1 MIQRM
6 LAIWSLVPLPFLN
19 PAWTSWSSRFMYCW
33 SLTWRILTQTCPWV
47 SRSLWWKRG
56 TAVACCRVGDTEYS
70 TACMGPF
77 ERGCHFLH
85 YLHHSLASGQIT
97 GRKHSPTLQPNIGLK
112 IYCGWPPHQ
121 NKTQFRTRPSV
132 SLFHQEASISL
143 LSFSIKGQTDWIPQS
158 QKTNQSDHVDH
169 SLV

>member
-1 MIQRM
+1 MFFWYSLTFSMIQRM

-33 SLTWRILTQTCPWV
+33 SLTWKILTQTCPWV

-56 TAVACCRVGDTEYS
+56 MAVACCRVGGTEYS

-77 ERGCHFLH
+77 ERGRHYLH
-85 YLHHSLASGQIT
+85 YLYHSLASGQIT

-112 IYCGWPPHQ
+112 IYCGCPPPSEQDPVQ
-121 NKTQFRTRPSV
+121 NKTLSQSLPSRSFHK
-132 SLFHQEASISL
+132 SLILLHQRADRL
-143 LSFSIKGQTDWIPQS
+143 
-158 QKTNQSDHVDH
+158 KTTVTEN
-169 SLV
+169 